1 MTRKSILTK
10 IMHYICRKGII
21 LFAPQTLSTLHLA
34 SLYENK
40 KTEEKKQLENLSR
53 KMEKIVTKF
62 PKKSL
67 NKHIEKNIE
76 LLDSAYNKKDS
87 LTLKELKTL
96 RNFCYLLKKEDIVAK
111 EEKISIDEKYNKI
124 EAYYIEKK
132 KQKKKDKEI
141 QTFKSVIK

>member
-1 MTRKSILTK
+1 
-10 IMHYICRKGII
+10 
-21 LFAPQTLSTLHLA
+21 
-34 SLYENK
+34 
-40 KTEEKKQLENLSR
+40 
-53 KMEKIVTKF
+53 MEKIVTKF